1 MNNTPRIQGQHEASC
16 ALQVRDIAKTSWED
30 VRDGPQIEQSYFE
43 RDTELCCNE
52 DELRWGKDDMGCTT
66 RSFLHPNFTAMA
78 FPDFATM

>member
-1 MNNTPRIQGQHEASC
+1 M
-16 ALQVRDIAKTSWED
+16 
-30 VRDGPQIEQSYFE
+30 RDGPQIEQSYFE